1 MMIAWGSLMIAA
13 ARGELP
19 LVTFASSPASV
30 ALYARQ
36 PVYLATPYTRR
47 ATDAQGE
54 WDVFGSFDCIAD
66 ATAQVLRLKAAGVSA
81 FSPIVQSA
89 IAAHSVQ
96 GSKEFDA
103 HHPLDA
109 AAWMRWCQPFLNICP
124 AVVVPD
130 IPGWDQ
136 SDGIK
141 AEVGFAVARGVPVFV
156 YAAGDC
162 HGI

>member
-19 LVTFASSPASV
+19 LVTFGSSPASV

-47 ATDAQGE
+47 ATDAQGD
-54 WDVFGSFDCIAD
+54 WDMNGSFDCISD
-66 ATAQVLRLKAAGVSA
+66 ASAQVLRLKAVGVSA
-81 FSPIVQSA
+81 FSPIVQSV
-89 IAAHSVQ
+89 IAVHCTDDP
-96 GSKEFDA
+96 KEFDA

-130 IPGWDQ
+130 ISG
-136 SDGIK
+136 
-141 AEVGFAVARGVPVFV
+141 
-156 YAAGDC
+156 
-162 HGI
+162 